1 MKSRG
6 GEFMTVR
13 TLVVGGTGP
22 TGVHIVNFLISAG
35 HDVTVFNSGKHDAGI
50 AFAGQVERIY
60 GNPRDEENVRDSI
73 ATREW
78 DVAICTYGKLTMLA
92 RELAGKTK
100 RLVGITGQ
108 PVYKGAA
115 RRTPDGG
122 LPLPVREFALRQYD
136 AANYTG
142 RVALGEDQLFA
153 QHGAGDF
160 EAVILR
166 YPGIYGPRAPI
177 NHEWAVIKRV
187 IDQRPFMLMPH
198 DGMSYFQRGY
208 SENVAWLVF
217 LAATRP
223 EAAGNAFNAGDE
235 QVLSAHR
242 VAEIIVEELDSSMK
256 LIGIPAEFCR
266 DIYPLAEK
274 APLILDMSKARDL
287 LGYRDLVNAEEA
299 TRITARWYLENPI
312 GSDFDMNTVIPA
324 AGSFNYDEEDQLLAL
339 WQKVADGIRS
349 KLKST

>member
-1 MKSRG
+1 MRA
-6 GEFMTVR
+6 
-13 TLVVGGTGP
+13 LVVGGTGP
-22 TGVHIVNFLISAG
+22 TGVHIVNFLIQAG
-35 HDVTVFNSGKHDAGI
+35 HEVTVFNSGKHDAGVE
-50 AFAGQVERIY
+50 FMGQVERIY
-60 GNPRDEENVRDSI
+60 GNPRDEESVHDSI

-92 RELAGKTK
+92 NQLANKTK

-108 PVYKGAA
+108 PVYKDAA
-115 RRTPDGG
+115 RRTPDGR
-122 LPLPVREFALRQYD
+122 LPLPVREFAPRQYD

-208 SENVAWLVF
+208 SQNVAWLVF

-223 EAAGNAFNAGDE
+223 EASGNAFNTGDE
-235 QVLSAHR
+235 QVLSARR
-242 VAEIIVEELDSSMK
+242 VAEIIVEELGSSMK
-256 LIGIPAEFCR
+256 LVGIPVEFCR
-266 DIYPLAEK
+266 NIYPLAEK

-287 LGYRDLVNAEEA
+287 LGYRDVVNAEEA
-299 TRITARWYLENPI
+299 TRITARWYFENPVAP
-312 GSDFDMNTVIPA
+312 DFDANAVIPA
-324 AGSFNYDEEDQLLAL
+324 AGSFNYEEEDLLLGL
-339 WQKVADGIRS
+339 WQKTVDGIRS
-349 KLKST
+349 ELESTDLS

>member
-1 MKSRG
+1 MKI
-6 GEFMTVR
+6 R

-22 TGVHIVNFLISAG
+22 TGVHIVNFLIQAG
-35 HDVTVFNSGKHDAGI
+35 HEVTIFNSGKHDSGVE
-50 AFAGQVERIY
+50 FAGQVERIY
-60 GNPRDEENVRDSI
+60 GNPRDEDSVHQSI

-92 RELAGKTK
+92 SQLAGKTK

-108 PVYKGAA
+108 PVYRGAA

-122 LPLPVREFALRQYD
+122 LSLPVPEFAPRQYD

-160 EAVILR
+160 ETVILR

-198 DGMSYFQRGY
+198 GGMSYFQRGY
-208 SENVAWLVF
+208 AKNVAWLVF

-235 QVLSAHR
+235 QVLSARR
-242 VAEIIVEELDSSMK
+242 VAEVILDELNSSMM
-256 LIGIPAEFCR
+256 LINIPAEFCR

-274 APLILDMSKARDL
+274 APLILDMSKARNL
-287 LGYRDLVNAEEA
+287 LGYRDLINAEDA
-299 TRITARWYLENPI
+299 TRITARWYFENPVS
-312 GSDFDMNTVIPA
+312 SDFDANTVIPA
-324 AGSFNYDEEDQLLAL
+324 AGSFNYDEEDRLLAL
-339 WQKVADGIRS
+339 WQKAANEIHGG
-349 KLKST
+349 LKSSEVR